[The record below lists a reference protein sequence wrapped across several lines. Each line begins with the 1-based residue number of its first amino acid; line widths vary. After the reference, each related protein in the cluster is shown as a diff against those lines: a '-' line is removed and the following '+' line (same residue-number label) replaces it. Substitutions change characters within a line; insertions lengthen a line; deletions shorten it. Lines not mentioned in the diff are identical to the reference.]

1 MFIIIKKTE
10 IKIVHFFFCARLPFI
25 KFLWFW
31 LHLIQYKSR
40 SHPFLSILQNSGFGN
55 GGNNNS
61 LTKGME
67 LLMNDSGQIN
77 MVIFLGEKNLVY
89 NDKKF
94 LKMIIWKLHRFS
106 PQFFVKISCSSQCI
120 LAGNLVSF
128 LYKEW
133 KGLFFLELRRANLRN
148 SSHLLLCFYYR
159 NHSSFTLEGLNES
172 FI

>member
-1 MFIIIKKTE
+1 MFFKNTKTKTE

-120 LAGNLVSF
+120 LLVWGNSTLDTP
-128 LYKEW
+128 
-133 KGLFFLELRRANLRN
+133 NL
-148 SSHLLLCFYYR
+148 
-159 NHSSFTLEGLNES
+159 
-172 FI
+172 